1 MENSKTIEFFKWLG
15 SFMGFLAVCWIFNK
29 DLPVIH
35 PWMSIWLFISFISA
49 RIAVDRLKDDLF
61 INFFWS
67 GALKIF
73 FNLIVLIPAYSFILR
88 ATSAAG
94 LAVKFAFF
102 LVFFE
107 IVFLCI
113 LYFVLPG
120 LRNTNDEYL
129 SDYYANK

>member
-73 FNLIVLIPAYSFILR
+73 FTLFYQDCETPMMNIYRIIMR
-88 ATSAAG
+88 IN
-94 LAVKFAFF
+94 KF
-102 LVFFE
+102 
-107 IVFLCI
+107 
-113 LYFVLPG
+113 
-120 LRNTNDEYL
+120 
-129 SDYYANK
+129 S